1 VKLGR
6 AIPSIVGLFLAIPLL
21 WAQRPQS
28 FRVLLGVT
36 DESQTRW
43 DGSVTANSAGKI
55 TLEVWRADFDEQLGI
70 DKIEGSSFRIS
81 THLPRLGDIP
91 ETPCSIVANGFILNA
106 SAVTKDTEFAIT
118 TARGDFSF
126 RAADIP
132 YGAGVYKLGG
142 RVYVDRVPNA
152 VRLTD
157 TPEEEDYPSIAAGQN
172 DVIWLAY
179 EQFHHSPHYVKLR
192 EGLLQA
198 PKNFNQYREPAGGD
212 QIWARRYSAG
222 SWGEPIAL
230 TKPDGDLYRTA
241 VAVDGSG
248 RAWVFWSENRASNFD
263 IFARVIDGSRP
274 GEEVQISKGTGSDI
288 DPVAVT
294 DATGK
299 VWVAWQSWRSGVAG
313 IYTAHQEGP
322 GFSPP
327 TEVSSSSKNEWHPA
341 VAADR
346 TGRVAVAW
354 DSYRNGNSDVFARI
368 WESNSWGQ
376 ETPIAATPRYEAYPS
391 IAFDPSGRLW
401 IAYEEG
407 GRRWGKDYGSYESTG
422 VSVYLGRLVKLHGLD
437 PDGRLVALDASLDSA
452 LAGIPSLRADRL
464 GSQNESASLDPDPN
478 VALRRAP
485 DWSPDWGHLLSRTA
499 KNSLPRLAV
508 ARGGRIWLAFRSKHP
523 IWWGPIGP
531 VWTEYVVS
539 FDGKGWSKPIFL
551 NHSDNLLDNRPA
563 LVALANGKLLIVN
576 SSDGRRDLKPSETVL
591 DKFGLGL
598 NPAVDP
604 YENDLWSD
612 EIDLGPATGA
622 IPAVSGTSDANPES
636 SSFDPS
642 DVAAINAIR
651 IYRGGPDRDLRIA
664 RGEFHRHSEI
674 STDGDFDG
682 TILDQWRYVLDAAD
696 LDWVGCCDHDNGD
709 GREYSWWTEQKL
721 TDVFYSAGKFVSMFS
736 YERSVDYPEGH
747 RNVIFAQ
754 RGIRPLPRL
763 PRSSEDHFGPAPDT
777 QMLYAYLKQF
787 KGIVASHT
795 SATQMGT
802 DWRDNDPTVEPLV
815 EIYQGLR
822 QNYETQG
829 APRAIS
835 EKDAIIGWRP
845 KGYVINALNKGY
857 RLGFE
862 ASSDHFSTH
871 ISYTNVYVKDLTRE
885 SLLEAIHERHVYAS
899 TDNILA
905 DVESGRHMMGDEFST
920 SQLPML
926 KVKLRGTSKIAKVV
940 IVRDGKV
947 VYSSSPQT
955 QEVEFSWRDNQPNK
969 DKTSYYY
976 VRAEQEDGEIVW
988 VSPMWIKYTGK

>member
-1 VKLGR
+1 MKLAGAILSVMAFFTTASFLR
-6 AIPSIVGLFLAIPLL
+6 AQS
-21 WAQRPQS
+21 PQS

-43 DGSVTANSAGKI
+43 DGTVAAKQAGKL
-55 TLEVWRADFDEQLGI
+55 TLEAWRPDFDEQLGV

-81 THLPRLGDIP
+81 THTPRLNDIP
-91 ETPCSIVANGFILNA
+91 EAPSGVVANGFIINA

-132 YGAGVYKLGG
+132 YGAGVYKLAD

-157 TPEEEDYPSIAAGQN
+157 TPDEEDYPSAAAGQN
-172 DVIWLAY
+172 GVIWLAY
-179 EQFHHSPHYVKLR
+179 EQFHHSPDYVKLR
-192 EGLLQA
+192 ESLSQA
-198 PKNFNQYREPAGGD
+198 PKTFSQYREPTGGD
-212 QIWARRYSAG
+212 QIWVRRYSEG
-222 SWGEPIAL
+222 SWGEPIPL
-230 TKPDGDLYRTA
+230 TKPGGDFYRTA
-241 VAVDGSG
+241 IAVDGSG
-248 RAWVFWSENRASNFD
+248 RAWVFWSENRGGNFD
-263 IFARVIDGSRP
+263 IFARVISSSGPR
-274 GEEVQISKGTGSDI
+274 EQLRISNEAGSDI
-288 DPVAVT
+288 EPVAVT
-294 DATGK
+294 DATGR
-299 VWVAWQSWRSGVAG
+299 VWVAWQSWRNGVAG
-313 IYTAHQEGP
+313 IYAAHQEGTR
-322 GFSPP
+322 FSPP
-327 TEVSSSSKNEWHPA
+327 SEISGSSKNEWHPA
-341 VAADR
+341 IAADR

-354 DSYRNGNSDVFARI
+354 DSYRNGNSDVYARI
-368 WESNSWGQ
+368 WESDSWSK
-376 ETPIAATPRYEAYPS
+376 EIVIAATPRYEAYPS
-391 IAFDPSGRLW
+391 VAFDPTGRLW

-407 GRRWGKDYGSYESTG
+407 GQRWGKDYGSYKSTG
-422 VSVYLGRLVKLHGLD
+422 VSVYLGRLVKLRGLD

-452 LAGIPSLRADRL
+452 LVGIPSLRADRL
-464 GSQNESASLDPDPN
+464 GSQSESASLDPDPN
-478 VALRRAP
+478 LAPHRPP

-508 ARGGRIWLAFRSKHP
+508 DGRSRIWLAFRSKHP
-523 IWWGPIGP
+523 IWWGPLGP

-576 SSDGRRDLKPSETVL
+576 SSDGRRDLKPSEESL
-591 DKFGLGL
+591 EKFGLTLRPG
-598 NPAVDP
+598 VDP

-612 EIDLGPATGA
+612 EVDLGPGSGD
-622 IPAVSGTSDANPES
+622 IPVVPE
-636 SSFDPS
+636 PS
-642 DVAAINAIR
+642 DVNPARPTFDPAEVAGIQAIR
-651 IYRGGPDRDLRIA
+651 TYRGGPNGDLRIV

-674 STDGDFDG
+674 SEDGDFDG
-682 TILDQWRYVLDAAD
+682 AILDQWRYVLDAAD
-696 LDWVGCCDHDNGD
+696 LDWVGCCDHDNGS

-721 TDVFYSAGKFVSMFS
+721 TDVFYSPGKFVSMFS

-787 KGIVASHT
+787 NGIVASHT

-802 DWRDNDPTVEPLV
+802 DWRNNDPAVEPLV
-815 EIYQGLR
+815 EIFQGLR
-822 QNYETQG
+822 QSYEMPG
-829 APRAIS
+829 GPRATS

-845 KGYVINALNKGY
+845 EGYVINALNKGY

-871 ISYTNVYVKDLTRE
+871 ISYSNVYVKDLTRG
-885 SLLEAIHERHVYAS
+885 SLLEAIHERHAYAS

-905 DVESGRHMMGDEFST
+905 DVESGTHLMGDEFST
-920 SQLPML
+920 SQLPVL
-926 KVKLRGTSKIAKVV
+926 KVKLTGTSKFANVV
-940 IVRDGKV
+940 IVKDGKMA
-947 VYSSSPQT
+947 YSTSPNA
-955 QEVEFSWRDNQPNK
+955 QEVEFSWRDNQPNNN
-969 DKTSYYY
+969 KTSYYY
-976 VRAEQEDGEIVW
+976 VRGEQDNGEIVW
-988 VSPMWIKYTGK
+988 VSPLWIRYTGN